1 VKGFMENKQNGQ
13 NMDIERFR
21 KQWQEIRNERE
32 REKKIMDRLIGNF
45 KKTLLTASTTQKL
58 DKVFDYF
65 TE

>member
-1 VKGFMENKQNGQ
+1 MENKQNGQ

-45 KKTLLTASTTQKL
+45 KKTLHTASNTQKL
-58 DKVFDYF
+58 EKVFDYF
-65 TE
+65 SE

>member
-1 VKGFMENKQNGQ
+1 MENKQNGQ

-45 KKTLLTASTTQKL
+45 KKTL
-58 DKVFDYF
+58 
-65 TE
+65 

>member
-1 VKGFMENKQNGQ
+1 
-13 NMDIERFR
+13 MDIERFR

-45 KKTLLTASTTQKL
+45 KKTLHTASTTQKL